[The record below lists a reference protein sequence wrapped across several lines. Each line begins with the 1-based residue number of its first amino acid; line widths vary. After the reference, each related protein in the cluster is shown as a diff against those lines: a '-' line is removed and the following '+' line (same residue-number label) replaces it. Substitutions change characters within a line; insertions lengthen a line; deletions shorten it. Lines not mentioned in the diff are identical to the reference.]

1 MQVSDDTALADFWQV
16 CRDRLPHLPRERPQ
30 AWSFGATAEQ
40 ADELLDLVLRGV
52 KTGTASCLWD
62 YEADGDPLP
71 EAGELSIVLDGTDAP
86 RAVIETTDVRT
97 VPFDEVGP
105 EHARAEGEGDRT
117 LAAWRAIHEKFW
129 SEHSSSTRGFEPD
142 MPVVCERF
150 RLLYPVDRAVVRPV
164 EAADEDRWRELFRG
178 YRDFYRLPESEEVVS
193 RVWGW
198 LMDPGHECQGLVAET
213 TDGVVGIG
221 DYRRFARPST
231 GTVGLWLD
239 DLFTD
244 PAARGHGVGR
254 AIIARLTEIA
264 TAEGLSVVRWIT
276 ADDNQQAQAL
286 YDQVATR
293 TRWLTYDAAPDG
305 GPQQR

>member
-1 MQVSDDTALADFWQV
+1 MTVNDDDVLTGFWQV
-16 CRDRLPHLPRERPQ
+16 CRERLPQLPVERPQ

-71 EAGELSIVLDGTDAP
+71 EAGDLSIVLDGAGAP
-86 RAVIETTDVRT
+86 RALIETTDVRT

-105 EHARAEGEGDRT
+105 EHAHAEGEGDRT
-117 LAAWRAIHEKFW
+117 LGTWRAIHKRFW
-129 SEHSSSTRGFEPD
+129 TEHSSGPRGFEPA

-150 RLLYPVDRAVVRPV
+150 RLLHPVAGTVVRAVD
-164 EAADEDRWRELFRG
+164 AADEARWRELFRG

-198 LMDPGHECQGLVAET
+198 LMDPRHECQGLVAET
-213 TDGVVGIG
+213 ADEIVAIG

-244 PAARGHGVGR
+244 PAARGHGAGR

-264 TAEGLSVVRWIT
+264 ASEGLSVVRWIT

-286 YDQVATR
+286 YDQVAAR

-305 GPQQR
+305 SRQR